1 MQSRIRTYFVSM
13 LMWSV
18 WPIAFGGPMEGE
30 LFGYRLG
37 AKYTVT
43 AETKG
48 HFMAFLGQMVVI
60 ARRPEMPPD
69 FGSLELIT
77 TPKTFT
83 IANIYASAEFT
94 EEDKAKAFES
104 RYVDLLTTL
113 YGPQCLALK
122 AYLGEALKLLCSKRF
137 VLTVHHFKPENVQE
151 KHKVHVGL
159 QIDNDSP
166 AGKKMVAQFESELK
180 QLEREG
186 QKQRLEQA
194 LKEQK
199 LKGLR

>member
-1 MQSRIRTYFVSM
+1 MKSRIRTYFISM

-18 WPIAFGGPMEGE
+18 WPVAFGEPIEGE

-37 AKYTVT
+37 AKYAVT
-43 AETKG
+43 AQTKG
-48 HFMAFLGQMVVI
+48 YFMAFLGQMVVI
-60 ARRPEMPPD
+60 AERPEMPTD
-69 FGSLELIT
+69 FESLELIT

-94 EEDKAKAFES
+94 DEDKAKAFES
-104 RYVDLLTTL
+104 RYADLLNTL
-113 YGPQCLALK
+113 YGPNCSAQK

-137 VLTVHHFKPENVQE
+137 VLTVHHFKPESEQE

-166 AGKKMVAQFESELK
+166 AGKKTVAQFGSELK

-186 QKQRLEQA
+186 KKQRLEQA

-199 LKGLR
+199 LKGLQ